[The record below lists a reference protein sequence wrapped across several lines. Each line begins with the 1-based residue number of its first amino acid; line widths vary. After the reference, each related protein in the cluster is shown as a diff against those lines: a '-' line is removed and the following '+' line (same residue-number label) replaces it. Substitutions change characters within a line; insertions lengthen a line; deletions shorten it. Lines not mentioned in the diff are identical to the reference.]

1 VLEKENLVYRNK
13 KLLEVVRDAPC
24 MNCGAQDGTV
34 VAAHS
39 NSLADGKG
47 KGIKASDFKIAALCF
62 RCHHELDQG
71 TKMNK
76 QERRDLWLSSHIKT
90 VAWLFENDRLSVK

>member
-1 VLEKENLVYRNK
+1 
-13 KLLEVVRDAPC
+13 

-71 TKMNK
+71 TKNE
-76 QERRDLWLSSHIKT
+76 QTRAPRF
-90 VAWLFENDRLSVK
+90 VAKFTH